1 MTATTRTLV
10 CELRDCGDSIAF
22 NRPCVAYQICEGVSK
37 AYNQI
42 NGGSANSNAF
52 VNWHLTTKELSI

>member
-22 NRPCVAYQICEGVSK
+22 NRPCVAHQICKGVRAPIDTTIEMEGVRMVV
-37 AYNQI
+37 Q
-42 NGGSANSNAF
+42 
-52 VNWHLTTKELSI
+52 LSDGIRLLD